1 MKCITKIDPRLR
13 IPNDDLS
20 DYFNMPVVVRVHRFD
35 SVGLE
40 NFEHDMSDAHES
52 GQPVIPVVIDS
63 FGGSSYSCLGMI
75 SCIEHS
81 RLPVATILT
90 SKAMSAGAILFAFG
104 TESYRFMDPHAVI
117 MLHDIADSPDGKI
130 EDLKVDVK
138 HLEHLNDMVYKRM
151 SKHLGHKEDYFL
163 QLLKSANHLDVYMTA
178 KEAKKH
184 KIANHLRVPTL
195 DVNISVEYSLK

>member
-1 MKCITKIDPRLR
+1 MKCITTTDPRLTVEDVYD
-13 IPNDDLS
+13 I
-20 DYFNMPVVVRVHRFD
+20 FKAPVIVKVSRFD
-35 SVGLE
+35 TQGQSDFE
-40 NFEHDMSDAHES
+40 NDISDAHES

-75 SCIEHS
+75 SAIENS

-104 TESYRFMDPHAVI
+104 SDGYRFMDPNATL
-117 MLHDIADSPDGKI
+117 MLHDISDSPDGKL

-138 HLEHLNDMVYKRM
+138 HLEHLNEMVYKRM
-151 SKHLGHKEDYFL
+151 ARHLGHKEDYFL
-163 QLLKSANHLDVYMTA
+163 QLIKKASHLDVYMTA

-184 KIANHLRVPTL
+184 RIANHLRVPTL
-195 DVNISVEYSLK
+195 DVKISVEYTLK